1 MKAAHFGIAVC
12 WQMCQGI
19 GEATRFSNSISGSL
33 NMLAVCSQFIKSWRL
48 ITSPIFTISW
58 SQVVQNVQQ
67 E

>member
-33 NMLAVCSQFIKSWRL
+33 DMLAVCSQFIKSWRL
-48 ITSPIFTISW
+48 ITATGVRAID
-58 SQVVQNVQQ
+58 
-67 E
+67 